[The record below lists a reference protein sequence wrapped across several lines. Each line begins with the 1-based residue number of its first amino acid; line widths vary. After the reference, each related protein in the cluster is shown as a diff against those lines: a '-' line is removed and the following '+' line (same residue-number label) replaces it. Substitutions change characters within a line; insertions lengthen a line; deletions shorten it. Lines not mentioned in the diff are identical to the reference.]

1 MAYERFVKD
10 DGRGRRIS
18 PNATRGPSASLST
31 Q

>member
-18 PNATRGPSASLST
+18 PNPARGPSASLST